1 LFKQSIGNSYLENR
15 YPENL
20 RKEKECRMKA
30 SNIAMIGVCAALYAV
45 VGRLTDL
52 GITVGGVAFWPAAV
66 IPAVFAVLF
75 GPLTGALGA
84 AIGIFIRDMLF
95 HGDALLSLSA
105 GVTANFAGFFILGYI
120 SRSTL
125 NWKKISSSAI
135 MGSIIIAAGL
145 LLPTILLPTESAA
158 YFSFALSSSE
168 IILLFA
174 ITVIASLAITLI
186 IAKLWP
192 EWKNYGVGSVTGLG
206 VGSAIIAIVVWAY
219 SQMFFSPQGYFK
231 NPIPSS
237 FIPII
242 FVWTFATEIPFIL
255 LLGPPILKACYKAYP
270 SLKTVQK
277 TEIGKN
283 N

>member
-1 LFKQSIGNSYLENR
+1 
-15 YPENL
+15 
-20 RKEKECRMKA
+20 MKA
-30 SNIAMIGVCAALYAV
+30 SNVAMIGVCAALYAV

-105 GVTANFAGFFILGYI
+105 GVTANFTGFFILGYI

-125 NWKKISSSAI
+125 NWKKVSSSAI

-277 TEIGKN
+277 TKN
-283 N
+283 REK